1 MAAAIVRG
9 MSRAVWRRIA
19 EQSPQLLGISLLPAG
34 AILTCM
40 ALYIFTFALILKSGV
55 QIPFVPNSVMV
66 LYWVVSLLQG
76 FLLAWW
82 FVRIVRLRRGRPAG
96 PLQIFRGEAKHA
108 FWVFLY
114 GLFTFFI
121 AAIPLLPLNIA
132 TYYLLFQM
140 NSLGQPVQLP
150 FALGAALILG
160 SLATFV
166 FAIWLAS
173 RFAVALPLVAAGQR
187 PNLFREV
194 WPMSKGNSWALPMRL
209 VGWNMLY
216 LGLLLL
222 LMVPF
227 LSLMAKGLIGGVTN
241 GQSQTDAIIL
251 LSIRSM
257 PLYFLILLLE
267 VPLVWFNVLLL
278 CEASERFARRHFP
291 DYEAAPKY

>member
-1 MAAAIVRG
+1 MAAAVVRG
-9 MSRAVWRRIA
+9 MSRAAWRRIA
-19 EQSPQLLGISLLPAG
+19 EQSPQLLGVSILPTA

-40 ALYIFTFALILKSGV
+40 ALYIFVFALILKSGV
-55 QIPFVPNSVMV
+55 QIPFLPNFVMV

-82 FVRIVRLRRGRPAG
+82 FVRIVRLRGGRPTG
-96 PLQIFRGEAKHA
+96 PLQIFRGEAKKA

-114 GLFTFFI
+114 GLFTFII

-132 TYYLLFQM
+132 TYYLLSQM
-140 NSLGQPVQLP
+140 NSSGQSVQLP
-150 FALGAALILG
+150 FVLGAALFLG
-160 SLATFV
+160 SLATIV

-173 RFAVALPLVAAGQR
+173 RFAVALPFVAAGQR

-194 WPMSKGNSWALPMRL
+194 WPMSKGNSWALPLRL

-251 LSIRSM
+251 LSIRSI
-257 PLYFLILLLE
+257 PFYFVALLLE
-267 VPLVWFNVLLL
+267 VPLIWLNVLLL
-278 CEASERFARRHFP
+278 CEASERFTRRHFP
-291 DYEAAPKY
+291 DYGAAPKY

>member
-1 MAAAIVRG
+1 MAAAVVRG

-19 EQSPQLLGISLLPAG
+19 EQSPQLLGVSILPAA

-40 ALYIFTFALILKSGV
+40 ALYIFVFALILKLGV
-55 QIPFVPNSVMV
+55 QIPFLPNLVMV

-82 FVRIVRLRRGRPAG
+82 FVRIVRLRGGRSTG
-96 PLQIFRGEAKHA
+96 PLQIFRGEAKKA

-114 GLFTFFI
+114 GLFTFII
-121 AAIPLLPLNIA
+121 AILPLLPSNFA
-132 TYYLLFQM
+132 TYYLLSQM
-140 NSLGQPVQLP
+140 SASGQSVQLP
-150 FALGAALILG
+150 FTLAAALVAG
-160 SLATFV
+160 TLATFV

-173 RFAVALPLVAAGQR
+173 RFAAALPLVATGQR

-194 WPMSKGNSWALPMRL
+194 WPMSNGNGWALPLRL
-209 VGWNMLY
+209 VGWNMVY

-222 LMVPF
+222 LLVPF
-227 LSLMAKGLIGGVTN
+227 LSLMAKGLIGSMAN

-267 VPLVWFNVLLL
+267 VPLVWLNVLLL
-278 CEASERFARRHFP
+278 CEASERFGRRYFQA
-291 DYEAAPKY
+291 Y